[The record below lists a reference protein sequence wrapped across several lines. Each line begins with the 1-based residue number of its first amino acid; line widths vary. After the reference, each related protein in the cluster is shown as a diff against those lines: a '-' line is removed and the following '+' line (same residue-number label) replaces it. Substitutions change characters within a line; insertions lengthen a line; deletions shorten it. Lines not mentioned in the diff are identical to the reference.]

1 MKKFTRARAL
11 VFGALVA
18 AIVVGV
24 VAPVATGTWSALGV
38 ESIVALCPVGA
49 LEVLLGARQFL
60 WHPLVLL
67 VAVLVAVVLVGKAF
81 CAWACPVPWIDRFFH
96 PRKKAEKEGAG
107 NAEAAGVSGS
117 AEADG
122 TEVIAVDSPA
132 RPASI
137 SPTAPAPEFA
147 PASTCGTKPHCA
159 GCALAPVGGKRDGF
173 QLDTRHFALL
183 GALGSAALFG
193 FPVFC
198 LVCPIGLTAA
208 LIAGVVHLFG
218 AGETSWGLLLFP
230 AILLLEVVF
239 FRKWCTRICPVSA
252 LLSLVSNANRTFKP
266 TVNAEACLRTQGIDC
281 HVCVEACPEQL
292 DPHTRSIPECSKCGA
307 CVESCPAQAITIKA
321 LPK

>member
-1 MKKFTRARAL
+1 MRKFARARAL

-96 PRKKAEKEGAG
+96 PRKKKEH
-107 NAEAAGVSGS
+107 AEAAGG
-117 AEADG
+117 AEAPESA
-122 TEVIAVDSPA
+122 TAV
-132 RPASI
+132 
-137 SPTAPAPEFA
+137 
-147 PASTCGTKPHCA
+147 STCGTKPHCA
-159 GCALAPVGGKRDGF
+159 SCALAPVGGKRDGF
-173 QLDTRHFALL
+173 QLDTRHFTLL

-218 AGETSWGLLLFP
+218 AGEASWGLLLFP

-266 TVNAEACLRTQGIDC
+266 TVNAAACLRTQGIDC

-292 DPHTRSIPECSKCGA
+292 DPHTRAIPECSKCGA

-321 LPK
+321 LPKQSAM